1 MRPSLSIL
9 RGTVAKRI
17 LGLFLIC
24 ALLPIGS
31 LAVLSLWEMTG
42 SLKEQTDRR
51 LHQAS
56 KNVNMGILQGLY
68 SLQGELGVLASS
80 PEGLLRPSSGA
91 PGETPLP
98 TRDQHFLGL
107 TLFREGS
114 PAETLFGT
122 PCPFPPPTD
131 GIGKHLADGNAYLF
145 VREVPGAPPRL
156 YLAVSSGR
164 RTPGED
170 LLVGEIHPKYLGEII
185 ESVMPAETDLAVL
198 DSSGAVLYGQKPLS
212 ADVIRR
218 VVDGARDMHAG
229 QFEWTGG
236 GDTVLVNYR
245 SIFMRAPY
253 LSGNWTVVV
262 SQSKANAFAAVTTFT
277 RTFVLVIVLTLLVVS
292 LLGIH
297 QIRKNL
303 DPLGKL
309 QEETRKIG
317 EGNFGDRIEI
327 ASGDEFE
334 ELALSFNTMAER
346 LGMQFR
352 ALSDAKLQLE
362 QEIAE
367 REVAEEQL
375 LQAQKM
381 EAVGQ
386 LTGGIAHDFNNL
398 LTVINGYSGIVL
410 KRLGANDPIRKEI
423 EGIGNAGERAASL
436 VNQLLTFSRKK
447 VLEPKVVNLNETF
460 SDIDMILR
468 RLTGEQIDLAV
479 IRAKDLGSVRVD
491 SGQIEQVV
499 MNLTINAR
507 DAMPDGGGLTIETA
521 NRDIGGTDDSP
532 APSLPPGKYVTI
544 SVRDTGCGMDEKTRS
559 RVFEPFFTTK
569 PPGKGT
575 GLGLSTVYGIV
586 KQSQGHIIL
595 DSEVGKGTTFT
606 VYLPRVEDTGREADI
621 SDRSDKEDAVG
632 TETLLLAE
640 DEDLVRDLVQSV
652 LAARGYKVL
661 AAKDGKESLEI
672 GSRHEGT
679 IHLLV
684 TDMSMPNMNGGE
696 LAKRLAEARPGM
708 KTLYM
713 SGYMEDSGNGNN
725 GLPPDA
731 VFIQKPFRPDALARK
746 VREVLDG

>member
-17 LGLFLIC
+17 LGLFLVC

-56 KNVNMGILQGLY
+56 KNVNTGILQGLY
-68 SLQGELGVLASS
+68 SLKGELEVLSLS
-80 PEGLLRPSSGA
+80 PEGLLRQSSGV
-91 PGETPLP
+91 PGKTALSSPN
-98 TRDQHFLGL
+98 QHFLGL
-107 TLFREGS
+107 TRFRAGS
-114 PAETLFGT
+114 PAKTLFGT
-122 PCPFPPPTD
+122 PSPPPPPTD

-185 ESVMPAETDLAVL
+185 ENVMPAETDLTVL

-212 ADVIRR
+212 ADITGR
-218 VVDGARDMHAG
+218 VVDEARGTHAG

-245 SIFMRAPY
+245 SIFLQGQY

-262 SQSKANAFAAVTTFT
+262 SQAKADAFAAVTTFT
-277 RTFVLVIVLTLLVVS
+277 KTFVLIIVLTLLVILFLSIV
-292 LLGIH
+292 
-297 QIRKNL
+297 QIRRNL
-303 DPLGKL
+303 DPLERLREGT
-309 QEETRKIG
+309 QKISQG
-317 EGNFGDRIEI
+317 EFDSRVAIR
-327 ASGDEFE
+327 SDDEFE
-334 ELALSFNTMAER
+334 ELALSFNTMAEH
-346 LGMQFR
+346 LGIQFR
-352 ALSDAKLQLE
+352 AISEANRRME

-367 REVAEEQL
+367 RKKAEEQL

-398 LTVINGYSGIVL
+398 LTVINGYSGIAL
-410 KRLGANDPIRKEI
+410 QRLGADDPIRKDI
-423 EGIGNAGERAASL
+423 EGIGSAGERAASL

-447 VLEPKVVNLNETF
+447 VLEPKVVNLNESF
-460 SDIDMILR
+460 SGIDMILR

-479 IRAKDLGSVRVD
+479 IRGKDLGSVRVD
-491 SGQIEQVV
+491 PGQIEQVV

-507 DAMPDGGGLTIETA
+507 DAMPDGGELTIETA
-521 NRDIGGTDDSP
+521 NRDIDGTDDSP
-532 APSLPPGKYVTI
+532 VPSLPPGKYVAIT
-544 SVRDTGCGMDEKTRS
+544 VRDTGCGMDEKTRS

-595 DSEVGKGTTFT
+595 DSEVGKGATFT

-621 SDRSDKEDAVG
+621 SDRSHKEAAGG
-632 TETLLLAE
+632 TETLLVAE
-640 DEDLVRDLVQSV
+640 DEDLVRDLVRSILV
-652 LAARGYKVL
+652 ARGYKVL

-696 LAKRLAEARPGM
+696 LAQRLAEVRPGM

-713 SGYMEDSGNGNN
+713 SGYMEDSENGNN

-731 VFIQKPFRPDALARK
+731 IFIQKPFRPDALARK